1 MSATHVW
8 VLSGVVG
15 LVLGV
20 SGPGLADDAPAA
32 PLSTWGYNDTGQ
44 LGTGNVG
51 TDALSPT
58 AVDHSGALAGKTASA
73 ISAGGQHTCAVVE
86 GQAYCWGYNLDG
98 TLGDGTTTDQPTPA
112 AVDTSGVLNGRTVTD
127 ISAGGSHTC
136 VIADGAAFCWGNNDS
151 GEVGNGTSGNDV
163 LSPAAVSLPSPVTDI
178 SAGRYYSCAVAAGAA
193 YCWGLNHYSTLG
205 DGTNTPRNAPVP
217 VTAGGTL
224 AGKTVTEVAAGY
236 DHTCLLA
243 DGTPYCW
250 GYNANGQLGDGSKV
264 TRPDVRAVDMTALA
278 GKALTGLEAG
288 DSYNCVIADGSLYCW
303 GNNIYGQL
311 GDGTTFERLT
321 PRAVTGIAGAV
332 TQVSAGAFHTC
343 AVIAG
348 SAYCWGSNGNGE
360 LGDGA
365 APTYSTSPVAV
376 ASAGPLQAA
385 TVVAIAAGAWHSA
398 AMVATPPAA
407 PRHASAVAGDAS
419 ARITW
424 APPVVDGGSAV
435 TGYAVRA
442 TPGGAS
448 CVTSGEL
455 TCSVSGLANGVPH
468 TFTVVAVN
476 AFGQSRS
483 ATTAPVTPTGSTPVI
498 VTKTQSPRD
507 AKGSPPKAIKAKG
520 LTVLTGRNALTNA
533 GQPIATKVKVTSS
546 GKGRAYRII
555 RGSKGKVSIRTYG
568 KRLKVTLVHSAPATG
583 DYLPYT
589 RRTVYRVRP

>member
-178 SAGRYYSCAVAAGAA
+178 SAGRHYSCAVAAGTA
-193 YCWGLNHYSTLG
+193 YCWGLNLYSTLG
-205 DGTNTPRNAPVP
+205 DGTSTPRNAPVP

-236 DHTCLLA
+236 DHTCVLA
-243 DGTPYCW
+243 DGAPFCW
-250 GYNANGQLGDGSKV
+250 GFNGDGQLGDGSKV
-264 TRPDVRAVDMTALA
+264 TSAAVRPVDMTALA
-278 GKALTGLEAG
+278 GKALTGLTAG
-288 DSYNCVIADGSLYCW
+288 DSYNCVIADGGLYCW

-311 GDGTTFERLT
+311 GDGSQTVRDAPT
-321 PRAVTGIAGAV
+321 AVTGITGSV

-343 AVIAG
+343 AVITGA
-348 SAYCWGSNGNGE
+348 AYCWGSNAEGE

-365 APTYSTSPVAV
+365 APTWSTSPVAV
-376 ASAGPLQAA
+376 SRTGPLQGA
-385 TVVAIAAGAWHSA
+385 TVVGIAAGAWHSA
-398 AMVATPPAA
+398 ALIATPPAA
-407 PRHASAVAGDAS
+407 PRDASAVAGDAS

-424 APPVVDGGSAV
+424 APPVADGGSPV
-435 TGYAVRA
+435 TGFMVRA

-448 CVTSGEL
+448 CSTTGEL
-455 TCSVSGLANGVPH
+455 TCSVAGLANGVPH
-468 TFTVVAVN
+468 TFAVVALN

-483 ATTAPVTPTGSTPVI
+483 ISTAPVTPTGSTPAI
-498 VTKTQSPRD
+498 VARTQSPRD
-507 AKGSPPKAIKAKG
+507 AKGSPPKALKAKG
-520 LTVLTGRNALTNA
+520 LTVLTGRNARTNA
-533 GQPIATKVKVTSS
+533 GQLIATKVTVKTSS
-546 GKGRAYRII
+546 KVRAYRII
-555 RGSKGKVSIRTYG
+555 RGSKGKVAIRTYG

-589 RRTVYRVRP
+589 KRTVYRVRP